1 MDLLPF
7 LQVRPFSQ
15 LPSNRRGN
23 SQERFRLNI
32 RKNFFHQKGWKVLE
46 HNAQGNH
53 NPGMVWKCP
62 RLGAPLDSG
71 RCPCMCQKV
80 GTRWALRSQP
90 KPFQNSVLVSK
101 ILGLPSLP
109 FFCQYMME
117 WAGKDQGAEQDVMA
131 LTASCLGA
139 LHWESWGTVY
149 FLFFQQKWIDVI
161 GSSCLKSQH
170 RMDSI
175 KAPSNVTFPAPRI
188 NCWPTSWTRAAAL
201 IIYDPCWVEYP
212 QAVLKSSFSSCTLW
226 SVALIATEGLDF

>member
-1 MDLLPF
+1 MSF
-7 LQVRPFSQ
+7 
-15 LPSNRRGN
+15 
-23 SQERFRLNI
+23 
-32 RKNFFHQKGWKVLE
+32 KVPTQTIPE
-46 HNAQGNH
+46 FCAGFQ
-53 NPGMVWKCP
+53 
-62 RLGAPLDSG
+62 DSG
-71 RCPCMCQKV
+71 
-80 GTRWALRSQP
+80 
-90 KPFQNSVLVSK
+90 
-101 ILGLPSLP
+101 PSLSAV
-109 FFCQYMME
+109 FLTIYDGMS
-117 WAGKDQGAEQDVMA
+117 WKDQGAEQDVMA